1 MKKTYLYLSIFF
13 LSISSF
19 GCQQKLEGNVDNSHV
34 HTELTEKITI
44 YPMDSNFETLVIK
57 DTKTIELVE
66 KAINSAEK
74 QPGIVNMSE
83 PQFKIVIGE
92 KAHFLW
98 IDDTSGTIM
107 NTEDTHTIFSLSAS
121 SFSVINEIIASSHT
135 SIKEIA
141 WNFLKEKGWND
152 SANKERRKATVTKVL
167 VNDDYELVDKSYEGK
182 EVLSVSFEDK
192 ENTVVGTP
200 IVLVDADTDR
210 VIGYMPG
217 E

>member
-1 MKKTYLYLSIFF
+1 MRNTYLYLSIFF
-13 LSISSF
+13 ILISSF
-19 GCQQKLEGNVDNSHV
+19 GCQQKSEVNNENSQV
-34 HTELTEKITI
+34 HTELIEKITI

-57 DTKTIELVE
+57 DTKTIELVN
-66 KAINSAEK
+66 KAVCSAEI
-74 QPGIVNMSE
+74 QPGIANMSD

-92 KAHFLW
+92 EAHFLW
-98 IDDTSGTIM
+98 IDDSSGTIM
-107 NTEDTHTIFSLSAS
+107 NTEDTHMFYSLSAS
-121 SFSVINEIIASSHT
+121 SFSVINEIFASSHL

-152 SANKERRKATVTKVL
+152 RANDEWGKASVTKVL

-182 EVLSVSFEDK
+182 EVFSVSFEDK

-217 E
+217 D